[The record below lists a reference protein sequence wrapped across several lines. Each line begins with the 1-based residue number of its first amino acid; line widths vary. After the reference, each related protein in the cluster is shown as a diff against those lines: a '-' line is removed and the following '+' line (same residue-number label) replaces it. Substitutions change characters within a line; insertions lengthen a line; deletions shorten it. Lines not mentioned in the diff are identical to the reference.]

1 MEFIVRTFDRRF
13 LKNGDILDDFLSHI
27 DDGLN
32 PRDISRPAAR
42 INSGLRLEQY
52 EVLRALHRLGKDNE
66 AQRLSAKP
74 IPGDDDSHERVFRYY
89 YTGELRQFLARKYY
103 PDNAKLL
110 EEFLPDASEPER
122 EFWMTV
128 EAAVAPPTIDIE
140 TLAKCLICSRMK
152 SRHAL
157 LFDLPGRVARPRLRS
172 VLPIA
177 LLSVAGLAARRP
189 PPARITA
196 DGRRA
201 KSANRVALTGHRPPE
216 MRRVRSRLVPRVCAP
231 REIGSAGSRDAA
243 ISAGPDGLA
252 RCDMAAL
259 LEVCHDRAATGT

>member
-1 MEFIVRTFDRRF
+1 MCEYCDRSELIVRTFDRRF

-140 TLAKCLICSRMK
+140 TLAKCLIC
-152 SRHAL
+152 L
-157 LFDLPGRVARPRLRS
+157 TNEE
-172 VLPIA
+172 
-177 LLSVAGLAARRP
+177 
-189 PPARITA
+189 PAC
-196 DGRRA
+196 
-201 KSANRVALTGHRPPE
+201 SPL
-216 MRRVRSRLVPRVCAP
+216 
-231 REIGSAGSRDAA
+231 
-243 ISAGPDGLA
+243 
-252 RCDMAAL
+252 
-259 LEVCHDRAATGT
+259 